1 MVALNYK
8 HFTLL
13 IIMVLFLWSIIEIL
27 RILSKPLKTIR
38 VKRQITPNYNIPG
51 DTNPM
56 VISGFNKPN
65 YLWSMNCT
73 PYKEATDMREI

>member
-1 MVALNYK
+1 MVTLNYK

-38 VKRQITPNYNIPG
+38 VKRQIAPNYNVPG

-65 YLWSMNCT
+65 YLWSMNRT
-73 PYKEATDMREI
+73 PYKEAPDMREI